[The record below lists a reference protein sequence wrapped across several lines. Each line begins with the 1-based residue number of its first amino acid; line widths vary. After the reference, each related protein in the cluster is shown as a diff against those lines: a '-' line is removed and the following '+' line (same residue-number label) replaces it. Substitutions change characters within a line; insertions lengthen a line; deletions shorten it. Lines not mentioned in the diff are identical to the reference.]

1 MKKLEREPNKT
12 RILSACVDA
21 KSQIYPREGPGLHS
35 LRLPIHRHVSFIKF
49 LSPSTM
55 CNLNAFSI
63 ELSCHLSNAHVV
75 RIPFTVFFFACLNYY
90 CPSQIARTTYQRQ
103 VDSVRTIPETLYW

>member
-49 LSPSTM
+49 LSPSAM
-55 CNLNAFSI
+55 CNLNAFLI

-75 RIPFTVFFFACLNYY
+75 RIPFTVFFFLRAL
-90 CPSQIARTTYQRQ
+90 IIIVHRKL
-103 VDSVRTIPETLYW
+103 PERPTNGKSIW